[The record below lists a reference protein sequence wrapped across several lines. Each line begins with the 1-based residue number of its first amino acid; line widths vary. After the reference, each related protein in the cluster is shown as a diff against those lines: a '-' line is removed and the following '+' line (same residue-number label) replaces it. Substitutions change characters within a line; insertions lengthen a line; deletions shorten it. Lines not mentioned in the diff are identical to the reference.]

1 MDEDRDVDLRKP
13 PTMVSAPSSHLR
25 RLAETTT
32 GGQDT
37 EGTKASFMSSGNL
50 RFGYSALF
58 GKFDVY
64 FCDGETA
71 KRHVRGSALAG

>member
-1 MDEDRDVDLRKP
+1 MDEDQDVDLRKS
-13 PTMVSAPSSHLR
+13 PTMVSAPSSDLR

-37 EGTKASFMSSGNL
+37 EGTKAGFISSGNL
-50 RFGYSALF
+50 WFGYSVLF

-64 FCDGETA
+64 FCDGEDGLGRFR
-71 KRHVRGSALAG
+71 K